1 MPKIKLKTRKSIAKR
16 IKLSSS
22 KKMLRG
28 SAYMSHFLAKK
39 SGANK
44 RRKSG
49 DVGVDSTNQKTVKKA
64 LGL

>member
-1 MPKIKLKTRKSIAKR
+1 MPKLKLKTRKSIAKR

-49 DVGVDSTNQKTVKKA
+49 DIEVNSTNQKTIKKA

>member
-1 MPKIKLKTRKSIAKR
+1 MSKIKLKTRKSISKR
-16 IKLSSS
+16 VKLSSN

-49 DVGVDSTNQKTVKKA
+49 DINVDSTNQKTVKKA